1 MIELFDGYVI
11 IIDAYNYALGKKRL
25 SVTKNG
31 DIEER
36 MDYIAYCTSL
46 KTALEAF
53 NRQLAKEQLRK
64 GTRTLA
70 EALAVVRETEKRLER
85 FITENIPEIER
96 I

>member
-11 IIDAYNYALGKKRL
+11 IVDPYNYALGKKRL

-36 MDYIAYCTSL
+36 TDYIAYCTSL

-53 NRQLAKEQLRK
+53 NRQLVKEQLKK

-70 EALAVVRETEKRLER
+70 EALTIVRETEKRLER
-85 FITENIPEIER
+85 FITDNIPELER